1 VFNPLFKQALNDG
14 QKDLANQLMLFSG
27 WSDWSEPVRARD
39 TSASFLTAASPS
51 QVRMKIFK
59 FDNGKWRD
67 TEETLR
73 PGDPIGSPTQIAEGT
88 VDFSTNGF
96 IMDIQTVEVPGR
108 IAGTVR
114 KIIRVL
120 VIDGQGNVEIRTLEE
135 DRNSPDLRQLQNQ
148 QAIMAATAGR

>member
-1 VFNPLFKQALNDG
+1 
-14 QKDLANQLMLFSG
+14 
-27 WSDWSEPVRARD
+27 
-39 TSASFLTAASPS
+39 
-51 QVRMKIFK
+51 
-59 FDNGKWRD
+59 
-67 TEETLR
+67 
-73 PGDPIGSPTQIAEGT
+73 
-88 VDFSTNGF
+88 
-96 IMDIQTVEVPGR
+96 MDIQTVEVPGR